1 MHQDETLL
9 AGERRQPYNEDMKK
23 VKTLV
28 QGFYF
33 FGGIIGALL
42 LLVYNLERG
51 RIDEIAEA
59 TRVNSRS
66 TFELKTKVSD
76 LVSDIAVN
84 RTQIQGHAAAG
95 SHVDSTSA
103 INLLSLR
110 ADYVEVAMEKANGE
124 REVLLSKIEEVK
136 TLVQGLIQKSSAG
149 GGE

>member
-1 MHQDETLL
+1 LM
-9 AGERRQPYNEDMKK
+9 
-23 VKTLV
+23 
-28 QGFYF
+28 
-33 FGGIIGALL
+33 
-42 LLVYNLERG
+42 VYNLERG

>member
-1 MHQDETLL
+1 MSQDETLL

-23 VKTLV
+23 VKALV

-51 RIDEIAEA
+51 RINEIAEA

-66 TFELKTKVSD
+66 TFELKSKVSD

-95 SHVDSTSA
+95 SHVDSTSS